1 MGMKKKLV
9 SFAAVIAVAG
19 AIGAAP
25 ASAAPSGFTVPDAAS
40 LAGLCKSVKQ
50 PSLQSACNKGVA
62 TLGTCASAGSVKAA
76 VSCLSK
82 AAGSF
87 NLSKVK
93 LPFDVKSLIAGITG
107 STGGTGGIKLPNL
120 GGIKLPS
127 LGGLAGIKLPGGFD
141 LSKLL
146 GSLKR

>member
-9 SFAAVIAVAG
+9 SFVAVIAVAG
-19 AIGAAP
+19 AVGAAP

-40 LAGLCKSVKQ
+40 LSSLCKSVKQ
-50 PSLQSACNKGVA
+50 PSLQAACNQGVA
-62 TLGTCASAGSVKAA
+62 TLGACASAGSVNAA

-87 NLSKVK
+87 NLSRVK
-93 LPFDVKSLIAGITG
+93 LPFDIKSLIAGISG
-107 STGGTGGIKLPNL
+107 SAGGTGGIKLPNL

-127 LGGLAGIKLPGGFD
+127 LGGLAGIKLPGGLD

-146 GSLKR
+146 AGLKL